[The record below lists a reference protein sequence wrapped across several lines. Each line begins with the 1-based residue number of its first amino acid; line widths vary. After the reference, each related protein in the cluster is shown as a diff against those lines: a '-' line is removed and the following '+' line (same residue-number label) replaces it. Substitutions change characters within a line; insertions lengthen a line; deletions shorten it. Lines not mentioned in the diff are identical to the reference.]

1 MAKQARELL
10 PQAVVAAL
18 SKKKSLRTATDWRII
33 AEHFWVMV
41 EEATAKMHDL
51 EALATDGWA
60 SAEAAV
66 GDANEAL
73 AIIEDY
79 RELVGEAM
87 QVIRDHP
94 AAAKLRRKAEALSK
108 LQSER
113 ASNPRQR
120 TAALRKMKASFLR
133 ADLDAWEREH
143 GTPRGFLKAK
153 AKALGVSTKTLSNYL
168 AGDD

>member
-1 MAKQARELL
+1 
-10 PQAVVAAL
+10 
-18 SKKKSLRTATDWRII
+18 
-33 AEHFWVMV
+33 
-41 EEATAKMHDL
+41 
-51 EALATDGWA
+51 
-60 SAEAAV
+60 
-66 GDANEAL
+66 
-73 AIIEDY
+73 
-79 RELVGEAM
+79 M

-120 TAALRKMKASFLR
+120 TAELRKMRASFLR
-133 ADLDAWEREH
+133 ADLAAWVREH
-143 GTPRGFLKAK
+143 NTSRGFLKAK